1 MATNEVRRRALQLGH
16 RNTEFFYAIVAFTLF
31 VSCSSNPKSEN
42 TSYSI
47 DSTYSEVNNDEGEYL
62 IKRDSYIEQLQETQS
77 KKSGVDDSL
86 LNADR
91 LAISELEGKLKNI
104 LKTSRFS
111 NKGEINLNTLLGF
124 LDFGLLDG
132 LSFSKDS
139 LRICY
144 TSKNLFFKYF
154 HKVENQFDRLS
165 PEVFENIFQSAYQFD
180 AQVTNFSFLKIHST
194 DSIRAYGMVAGLS
207 QISGDFTPQYIYV
220 LVSMGN
226 YVYIAEKELKEP
238 VKKIPRCVSVW
249 DSIISKQSQPV
260 NDNTFNRYCDCY
272 RRDLR
277 NDNQFPAIQKQM
289 ELIAAYLEGQ

>member
-1 MATNEVRRRALQLGH
+1 MATNEVRRRTLQLGH

-124 LDFGLLDG
+124 LDFW
-132 LSFSKDS
+132 
-139 LRICY
+139 
-144 TSKNLFFKYF
+144 
-154 HKVENQFDRLS
+154 
-165 PEVFENIFQSAYQFD
+165 A
-180 AQVTNFSFLKIHST
+180 
-194 DSIRAYGMVAGLS
+194 
-207 QISGDFTPQYIYV
+207 
-220 LVSMGN
+220 
-226 YVYIAEKELKEP
+226 
-238 VKKIPRCVSVW
+238 
-249 DSIISKQSQPV
+249 
-260 NDNTFNRYCDCY
+260 
-272 RRDLR
+272 
-277 NDNQFPAIQKQM
+277 
-289 ELIAAYLEGQ
+289 

>member
-1 MATNEVRRRALQLGH
+1 MGH

-124 LDFGLLDG
+124 LDFW
-132 LSFSKDS
+132 
-139 LRICY
+139 
-144 TSKNLFFKYF
+144 
-154 HKVENQFDRLS
+154 
-165 PEVFENIFQSAYQFD
+165 A
-180 AQVTNFSFLKIHST
+180 
-194 DSIRAYGMVAGLS
+194 
-207 QISGDFTPQYIYV
+207 
-220 LVSMGN
+220 
-226 YVYIAEKELKEP
+226 
-238 VKKIPRCVSVW
+238 
-249 DSIISKQSQPV
+249 
-260 NDNTFNRYCDCY
+260 
-272 RRDLR
+272 
-277 NDNQFPAIQKQM
+277 
-289 ELIAAYLEGQ
+289 